1 MPKFRIGVVRTPAG
15 GEITVVYDRDC
26 EPAALPQPQ
35 NNSTRCYPVRW
46 TPEGASP
53 RDDWFAK
60 YVVARVTEADLVG
73 RSATMATDFEYLGGA
88 GWRYNDDPLTLEKHR
103 TWSRYRGYEKVRVTR
118 GNPQGTRSATTY
130 QYFRGLDGD
139 HQPDGATR
147 RSTVTD
153 SRGVSVDDSDQL
165 AGFVREEITYNGL
178 GGPEVSGTI
187 NDVHQR
193 QTAADGPLRS
203 YQIDVAAE
211 RTRTA
216 VPGGER
222 TTLSEYTYNDDG
234 LVTAVNDLGDVSTPE
249 DDQCRKTEYARDEA
263 AWRLDLPSRQTT
275 VAVACSATPVLP
287 RDAVSEGRTYY
298 DGHALGEPPTTNT
311 AVRVEELDS
320 FDGATP
326 RYVTTERTTLDPYG
340 REVASED
347 ALGRRSTTS
356 FSPETGRP
364 TTSTDTNPKGHRTRT
379 TFSALR
385 GQPTNVLDVDNN
397 RPTDLTYDALG
408 RLTGVWLPGRSR
420 SFGPNTRYR
429 YLVRTDG
436 TSWVATESLTA
447 AGNYSTSYS
456 LLDGFL
462 RERQTQA
469 PGWGGGRVFTSV
481 EYDSRGLAVK
491 ATGPEHTTG
500 DPGGDLI
507 GLPEFPDTT
516 AYRQTVTTYDG
527 AERPT
532 VSSFRS
538 LGDEQWRTVTEHHGD
553 GTSVTPPRGGTP
565 ERVATDAR
573 GRVVRRLQYH
583 GATPDGDH
591 DTTEYGYDNAGR
603 LTSVTDA
610 MGNRWRYEY
619 DLRGRRTQIIDPDS
633 GTSMSTYDDAGQ
645 LRTSTDGR
653 GTRLAYEYDAL
664 GRKTAMYANALT
676 GTKLA
681 GWTYDTL
688 PGGVGL
694 PTGSTRFVGS
704 AAYSV
709 RVTGYEADSGR
720 PAGSEV
726 VIPASETGLNGSYRT
741 TYAYRPDGS
750 LASATLPKLGALAS
764 ETLTYSYDTLGLS
777 SGLRSSLAEYV
788 SKTQYSWFGDR
799 TQLTMGPAGREAWH
813 TQFYEPATGR
823 LDRAFTQRNTTDST
837 VNDTTYGYDPA
848 GNVTRISDQLAGAPA
863 EDQCFRYDYGRRLTE
878 AWTST
883 GGCAGDPGSSLGG
896 PAPYWSSW
904 RYDAAG
910 NRTSQVAHAAGG
922 DTTST
927 YTYPAAGAPRPHA
940 VQSVRTAGPAGTRTD
955 SYDVRRRRQHDGDAR
970 SGARLGR
977 RAEPGLDGF
986 VAVRLRRRRG
996 AAHPARCGRQHA
1008 LSRERRGAG
1017 AR

>member
-1 MPKFRIGVVRTPAG
+1 M
-15 GEITVVYDRDC
+15 
-26 EPAALPQPQ
+26 
-35 NNSTRCYPVRW
+35 
-46 TPEGASP
+46 
-53 RDDWFAK
+53 
-60 YVVARVTEADLVG
+60 
-73 RSATMATDFEYLGGA
+73 
-88 GWRYNDDPLTLEKHR
+88 
-103 TWSRYRGYEKVRVTR
+103 
-118 GNPQGTRSATTY
+118 
-130 QYFRGLDGD
+130 
-139 HQPDGATR
+139 
-147 RSTVTD
+147 
-153 SRGVSVDDSDQL
+153 
-165 AGFVREEITYNGL
+165 
-178 GGPEVSGTI
+178 
-187 NDVHQR
+187 
-193 QTAADGPLRS
+193 
-203 YQIDVAAE
+203 
-211 RTRTA
+211 
-216 VPGGER
+216 
-222 TTLSEYTYNDDG
+222 
-234 LVTAVNDLGDVSTPE
+234 
-249 DDQCRKTEYARDEA
+249 
-263 AWRLDLPSRQTT
+263 
-275 VAVACSATPVLP
+275 
-287 RDAVSEGRTYY
+287 
-298 DGHALGEPPTTNT
+298 
-311 AVRVEELDS
+311 
-320 FDGATP
+320 
-326 RYVTTERTTLDPYG
+326 
-340 REVASED
+340 
-347 ALGRRSTTS
+347 
-356 FSPETGRP
+356 
-364 TTSTDTNPKGHRTRT
+364 
-379 TFSALR
+379 
-385 GQPTNVLDVDNN
+385 
-397 RPTDLTYDALG
+397 
-408 RLTGVWLPGRSR
+408 
-420 SFGPNTRYR
+420 
-429 YLVRTDG
+429 
-436 TSWVATESLTA
+436 
-447 AGNYSTSYS
+447 
-456 LLDGFL
+456 
-462 RERQTQA
+462 
-469 PGWGGGRVFTSV
+469 
-481 EYDSRGLAVK
+481 
-491 ATGPEHTTG
+491 
-500 DPGGDLI
+500 
-507 GLPEFPDTT
+507 PEFPDTN

-565 ERVATDAR
+565 ERVVTDAR
-573 GRVVRRLQYH
+573 GRVVRRLQYR
-583 GATPDGDH
+583 GATPDGEH
-591 DTTEYGYDNAGR
+591 DTIEYGYDNAGR

-633 GTSMSTYDDAGQ
+633 GTSTSTYDDAGQ
-645 LRTSTDGR
+645 LQTSTDGR

-664 GRKTAMYANALT
+664 GRRTAMYANALT

-750 LASATLPKLGALAS
+750 LASETLPKLGALAS

-813 TQFYEPATGR
+813 TQFYQPATGR

-883 GGCAGDPGSSLGG
+883 GGCAGDAGSSLGG

-910 NRTSQVAHAAGG
+910 NRSSQVAHAAGG

-927 YTYPAAGAPRPHA
+927 YTYRSGRGAAARRA
-940 VQSVRTAGPAGTRTD
+940 VRADRRARRDAHGHVH
-955 SYDVRRRRQHDGDAR
+955 VRRRRQHDGHAR

-977 RAEPGLDGF
+977 RAATGLDGF

-996 AAHPARCGRQHA
+996 PAHPARCGRQHA

-1017 AR
+1017 TR